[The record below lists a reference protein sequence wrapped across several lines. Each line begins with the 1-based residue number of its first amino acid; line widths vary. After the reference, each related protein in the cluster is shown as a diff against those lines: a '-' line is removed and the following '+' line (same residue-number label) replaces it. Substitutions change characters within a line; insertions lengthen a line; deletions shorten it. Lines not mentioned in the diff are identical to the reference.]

1 MKVFARVRRPKK
13 ARGNILFR
21 YGWKITLLLLLAGAV
36 FAVFLFYGTW
46 AQTFH
51 MKSVGE
57 MPERSTVYDADGK
70 IYSRLAGANRLKVS
84 LSEVSPEFIAAVL
97 AREDARFYDHKGID
111 WRGVVRALSRD
122 VVRMKAKEGASSLT
136 MQLARNSLPLGGRTF
151 SRKLLE
157 AMVALRIEREF
168 TKQQILELYVNRIYF
183 GSGCY
188 GVETASQAY
197 FGKNASKLNLSEAAL
212 LAGLIRGPNRFSPL
226 KNPKGAAVQRDAVLD
241 RMVALK
247 KITSSQAEQ
256 AKKTKIV
263 THPKRMPQIQEN
275 YAMDAVQRALSL
287 ILTQDQM
294 DDGGLSI
301 YTTLDSSV
309 QNAAQDALE
318 TQLSKIERQSNF
330 RHPTKAEYKPPENG
344 EGDAAMPYLEG
355 AVVMI
360 DNASGGIRALVGGR
374 DYAQSKFNRALAPA
388 NRQIGSAFKPFVY
401 TVAFSHGLF
410 PSSAISDG
418 PIQPGEIDGA
428 GNWSPGNSDG
438 TYGGVMP
445 CSYGLIHSRNTMSV
459 RVGQFAGLDTVQKIA
474 NDLGIA
480 QNIPHGPA
488 SYIGSFESNLKDLTS
503 AYTVFPNAGVRRQ
516 AYIIERI
523 DDQRHKPIYLSAHI
537 SSPALDPG
545 ATWMTSRLM
554 QEVLTQGTA
563 ASARSLGFKLPAAGK
578 TGTTNDYKDAWFIGY
593 TTTLTC
599 GVWVGF
605 DQPTTI
611 IPHGYGAALALPVW
625 TQVNIIQPNHCNRP
639 CHCNTRRSVRFPTNS
654 PPPAAGG
661 PVRLTILIC
670 LSIRCQTPP
679 ARCMAGSNGRLH
691 NRPRMG
697 LRKRLR
703 SRAASSNRS
712 GDSSDANGFRTN
724 AVNCDGQSSTGKIQH
739 ARSLL

>member
-1 MKVFARVRRPKK
+1 MKLFARFRSRKQK
-13 ARGNILFR
+13 SGNILFR
-21 YGWKITLLLLLAGAV
+21 YGWKVSLLILAAGAG
-36 FAVFLFYGTW
+36 FAVFLFYGNW
-46 AQTFH
+46 ARTFD
-51 MKSVGE
+51 MKNVGE
-57 MPERSTVYDADGK
+57 MPERSTVFDVDGK

-84 LSEVSPEFIAAVL
+84 LSEVPPYFIAAVL

-111 WRGVVRALSRD
+111 WRGIGRALVKDIMSGS
-122 VVRMKAKEGASSLT
+122 AKRGASSIT
-136 MQLARNSLPLGGRTF
+136 QQLARNSLPLGGRTL
-151 SRKLLE
+151 SRKILE
-157 AMVALRIEREF
+157 AMVALRIERQF
-168 TKQQILELYVNRIYF
+168 TKQQILELYINRIYF
-183 GSGCY
+183 GNGCY

-212 LAGLIRGPNRFSPL
+212 LAGLIRSPNRFSPL
-226 KNPKGAAVQRDAVLD
+226 KNPEGAAIQRGAVLD

-247 KITSSQAEQ
+247 QITLAQAEQ

-301 YTTLDSSV
+301 YTTLDPSV

-318 TQLSKIERQSNF
+318 TQLSKIEHQSNF

-355 AVVMI
+355 AVVVI
-360 DNASGGIRALVGGR
+360 DNSSGGIRALVGGR
-374 DYAQSKFNRALAPA
+374 AYAQSKFNRALARA
-388 NRQIGSAFKPFVY
+388 NRQGGSPFKPFVY
-401 TVAFSHGLF
+401 AIAFSHGLL
-410 PSSAISDG
+410 PGAAISDG

-428 GNWSPGNSDG
+428 GNWSPANSDG
-438 TYGGVMP
+438 TDGGPLP
-445 CSYGLIHSRNTMSV
+445 CSYGLVHSRNTMSV

-474 NDLGIA
+474 NGLGIA

-503 AYTVFPNAGVRRQ
+503 AYTVFPSSGVRRQ

-523 DDQRHKPIYLSAHI
+523 DDQQHKPIYLAAHI
-537 SSPALDPG
+537 SSQALDAG
-545 ATWMTSRLM
+545 SAWMTSRLM

-578 TGTTNDYKDAWFIGY
+578 TGTTNDYKDAWFLGY
-593 TTTLTC
+593 TSSLTC

-611 IPHGYGAALALPVW
+611 ISRGYGAALALPVW
-625 TQVNIIQPNHCNRP
+625 VQVMNKSAARYPAKALE
-639 CHCNTRRSVRFPTNS
+639 PTM
-654 PPPAAGG
+654 PM
-661 PVRLTILIC
+661 
-670 LSIRCQTPP
+670 
-679 ARCMAGSNGRLH
+679 ARVTVC
-691 NRPRMG
+691 
-697 LRKRLR
+697 
-703 SRAASSNRS
+703 AAS
-712 GDSSDANGFRTN
+712 N
-724 AVNCDGQSSTGKIQH
+724 ALATTGCEM
-739 ARSLL
+739 A